1 MKNEVFTFLSKDGK
15 TNIHAVKWIPDSGE
29 YKAILQITHGMIE
42 YIERYEPFAKFMTEN
57 GYMVVGHDH
66 LGHGE
71 SVNTKEDLGF
81 FADVDSPSD
90 YLIEDMHKLR
100 TTIQK
105 ENPDVPYFMFGHSMG
120 SYMLRKYLSV
130 YNDNLRGAIICGTG
144 FSPEKVTKMCIMATK
159 LMKVFKGS
167 HGRSKMLRDL
177 TYDKYYKKFD
187 MFGKDASNSWLT
199 RDEEIVKKYYSDPK
213 CTYMFTVNGYVG
225 LTEAVLYSCKQENVD
240 KIPNKLPIFIVSGS
254 DDPVGGCSEGVMKVV
269 NMFKESGKVDL
280 TYKLYDGF
288 RHEILNEI
296 GKEQVYSDLLAWM
309 NVRIDT

>member
-1 MKNEVFTFLSKDGK
+1 
-15 TNIHAVKWIPDSGE
+15 
-29 YKAILQITHGMIE
+29 
-42 YIERYEPFAKFMTEN
+42 
-57 GYMVVGHDH
+57 
-66 LGHGE
+66 
-71 SVNTKEDLGF
+71 
-81 FADVDSPSD
+81 
-90 YLIEDMHKLR
+90 MHKLR

-144 FSPEKVTKMCIMATK
+144 FSPEKVTKMGIMATK
-159 LMKVFKGS
+159 LMKVLKGS

-199 RDEEIVKKYYSDPK
+199 RDEEIVKKYYADPK

>member
-100 TTIQK
+100 TAIQK
-105 ENPDVPYFMFGHSMG
+105 ENLDVPYFMFGHSMG

-144 FSPEKVTKMCIMATK
+144 FSPEKVTKMGIMATK
-159 LMKVFKGS
+159 FMKVFKGS
-167 HGRSKMLRDL
+167 HGRSKMLRNL

-199 RDEEIVKKYYSDPK
+199 RDEEIVKKYYADPK

>member
-29 YKAILQITHGMIE
+29 YKAILQITHGLIE

-120 SYMLRKYLSV
+120 SYMHRKYLSV
-130 YNDNLRGAIICGTG
+130 FNDYLRGAIICGTG
-144 FSPEKVTKMCIMATK
+144 FSPEKVTKMGIMATK

-199 RDEEIVKKYYSDPK
+199 RDEEIVKKYYADPK

>member
-71 SVNTKEDLGF
+71 SVNTNEDLGF

-144 FSPEKVTKMCIMATK
+144 FSPEKVTKMGIMATK

>member
-144 FSPEKVTKMCIMATK
+144 FSPEKVTKMGIMATK

-167 HGRSKMLRDL
+167 HGSSIMLRDL

-225 LTEAVLYSCKQENVD
+225 LTEAVLYSCKQVNVD

>member
-71 SVNTKEDLGF
+71 SVNTNEDLGF

-100 TTIQK
+100 TTIQS

-144 FSPEKVTKMCIMATK
+144 FSPEKVTKMGIMATK

-167 HGRSKMLRDL
+167 HGRSKILRDL

-199 RDEEIVKKYYSDPK
+199 RDEEIVKKYYADPK

>member
-144 FSPEKVTKMCIMATK
+144 FSPEKVTKMGIMATK

-199 RDEEIVKKYYSDPK
+199 REEEIVKKYYSDPK

>member
-71 SVNTKEDLGF
+71 SVNTNEDLGF
-81 FADVDSPSD
+81 FADVDSLSD

-144 FSPEKVTKMCIMATK
+144 FSPEKVTKMGIMATK

-199 RDEEIVKKYYSDPK
+199 RDEEIVKKYYADPK

-288 RHEILNEI
+288 RHKILNDI
-296 GKEQVYSDLLAWM
+296 VKEQVYSDLLAWM
-309 NVRIDT
+309 NGRIDT

>member
-71 SVNTKEDLGF
+71 SVNTNEDLGF

-100 TTIQK
+100 TTIK
-105 ENPDVPYFMFGHSMG
+105 RENPGVPYFMFGHSMG

-144 FSPEKVTKMCIMATK
+144 FSPEKVTKMGIMATK
-159 LMKVFKGS
+159 LMKVLKGS

-199 RDEEIVKKYYSDPK
+199 RDEEIVKKYYADPK

>member
-71 SVNTKEDLGF
+71 SVNTNEDLGF

-105 ENPDVPYFMFGHSMG
+105 ENPGVPYFMFGHSMG

-144 FSPEKVTKMCIMATK
+144 FSPEKVTKMGIMATK
-159 LMKVFKGS
+159 LMKVLKGS

-199 RDEEIVKKYYSDPK
+199 RDEEIVKKYYADPK

>member
-15 TNIHAVKWIPDSGE
+15 TNIHAVKWIPNSGE

-144 FSPEKVTKMCIMATK
+144 FSPEKVTKMGIMATK

>member
-144 FSPEKVTKMCIMATK
+144 FSPEKVTKMGIMATK

-167 HGRSKMLRDL
+167 HGRTKMLMDL

-199 RDEEIVKKYYSDPK
+199 RDEEIVKKYYADPK
-213 CTYMFTVNGYVG
+213 CTYMFTVIGYVG

>member
-105 ENPDVPYFMFGHSMG
+105 ENPGVPYFMFGHSMG

-144 FSPEKVTKMCIMATK
+144 FSPEKVTKMGIMATK

-167 HGRSKMLRDL
+167 HGRSKILRDL

-199 RDEEIVKKYYSDPK
+199 RDEEIVKKYYADPK